1 MRAPTDEKLSISSS
15 EFLWEAVGIAE
26 FHRWVLPIVHR
37 WLEEIKPSSILDIG
51 CGNGAVTH
59 WLSQRGY
66 RVIGLDSSESAI
78 QIAEN
83 AYPDITFIK
92 AELNTP
98 LDKDL
103 VSSFDLVICLDVI
116 EHMLLPRQVFDRSR
130 EALPRGGHLIIWTP
144 YHGYLKNLLLA
155 LTNRFDR
162 HWHPLRDYGHVKFFS
177 TETFKQLC
185 VEQDFL
191 VLRFAKAGRI
201 PALAKSMVALLQEST
216 P

>member
-15 EFLWEAVGIAE
+15 EFLWEAAGFAE

-78 QIAEN
+78 QIAKN

-92 AELNTP
+92 ADLNSP

-103 VSSFDLVICLDVI
+103 VSRFDLVLCLDVI
-116 EHMLLPRQVFDRSR
+116 EHLLLPRQVFHRSR
-130 EALPRGGHLIIWTP
+130 EVLRPRGGYIILSTP

-155 LTNRFDR
+155 LTNTFDR

-177 TETFKQLC
+177 KRTLRQLC
-185 VEQDFL
+185 EEQDFRI
-191 VLRFAKAGRI
+191 LRFVTAGRI
-201 PALAKSMVALLQEST
+201 RPLAKSMVVLLQE